1 MHNDKT
7 TREEREELWTKQ
19 STLGDILFQITLGII
34 IGIAFYFSVK

>member
-19 STLGDILFQITLGII
+19 STLGDLLFQIVAGIL
-34 IGIAFYFSVK
+34 IAVALYLTIN

>member
-7 TREEREELWTKQ
+7 TREEREELWEKQ
-19 STLGDILFQITLGII
+19 STLGDIIFQIVLGII